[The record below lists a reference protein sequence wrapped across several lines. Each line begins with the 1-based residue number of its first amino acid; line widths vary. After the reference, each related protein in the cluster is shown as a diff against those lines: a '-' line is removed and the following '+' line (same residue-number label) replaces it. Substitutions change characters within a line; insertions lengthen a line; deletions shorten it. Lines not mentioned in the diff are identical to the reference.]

1 MNRRNGGLVA
11 VAGLLILGALG
22 WQLARRPDAPLPA
35 ESPAGE
41 TTAAPR
47 PPRAAPASAPKA
59 ALDLDAPLPPASA
72 PLADTLPLL
81 RARADAGDRRAA
93 CRLATELIR
102 CQQVPLFPIDMDV
115 LEREYEAEGNYAA
128 ANQMA
133 EQALWQREQVL
144 RCRDVP
150 AELADRGGDYLRQ
163 AALAGDASAMLA
175 YAGGM
180 HWRLDLR
187 GVALDPRFDR
197 WRAEAPQMAH
207 RAFEAGLP
215 AANFY
220 LWMAYQDDLSPIGSL
235 VPNDPY
241 RARVHHLLM
250 ARLFGWREPQGTM
263 GELTPGELERAVREA
278 DALHQR
284 VYRGR
289 RFRSAEA
296 MLQPLFAPPGPEAQ
310 PPPCDEERLP

>member
-11 VAGLLILGALG
+11 LAGLLILGALG
-22 WQLARRPDAPLPA
+22 WQLARRPVAPLPA

-41 TTAAPR
+41 TTAAPQ
-47 PPRAAPASAPKA
+47 PPHAAPASALKA
-59 ALDLDAPLPPASA
+59 GLDLDAPLPPASA

-81 RARADAGDRRAA
+81 RARADSGDRRAA

-102 CQQVPLFPIDMDV
+102 CQQAPLFPIDTEA
-115 LEREYEAEGNYAA
+115 LEREYDAKGNYAA
-128 ANQMA
+128 ANQIA

-175 YAGGM
+175 YAEGM

-187 GVALDPRFDR
+187 GLALDPRFDR
-197 WRAEAPQMAH
+197 WRAEAPQMAR

-215 AANFY
+215 AANFH
-220 LWMAYQDDLSPIGSL
+220 LSMAYQDDFSLLGSL

-241 RARVHHLLM
+241 RAHVHHLLM
-250 ARLFGWREPQGTM
+250 SRLFGWREPT
-263 GELTPGELERAVREA
+263 GEMRNLSPGELQRALREA
-278 DALHQR
+278 DGLHQR
-284 VYRGR
+284 LYGGR
-289 RFRSAEA
+289 RFPSNEA

-310 PPPCDEERLP
+310 PAPCDEERLP